1 MRQKSTS
8 REKTGQEKTS
18 QYGIS
23 GTTLILFAILC
34 LSILPPLVRVGLTE
48 DVSPIPMLAIRLLI
62 ASVILWAVFGLSQ
75 PRVLHIDRRGLLA
88 CALVAGT
95 DTFASVCYYYAFT
108 HISTSIAHVIF
119 SLYPVV
125 ALVLL
130 SFRGERFSPLQVV
143 GLALALAG
151 VSLLVGPG
159 GQVNLAGAALA
170 FGAALGYALTLAFT
184 QWFLRDYDPR
194 TVALYVV
201 SLMTLMTGGLWLIQ
215 GQGLQTISP
224 VGWTVILITA
234 IVSTAIARLALFA
247 GIQRAGSGRTAL
259 LAPVETLLAVSWAVL
274 FLGDRLS
281 AWQWGGGMLVLVSM
295 NLVMTR
301 RSRPVSPLKRV
312 MNRWKNLFGEWI

>member
-8 REKTGQEKTS
+8 RENTS
-18 QYGIS
+18 QHRIS

-48 DVSPIPMLAIRLLI
+48 DVSPVPMLAIRLLI
-62 ASVILWAVFGLSQ
+62 ASVVLWAVFGLSQ
-75 PRVLHIDRRGLLA
+75 PRVLRIDRRGFMA
-88 CALVAGT
+88 CALVAAT
-95 DTFASVCYYYAFT
+95 DTFASICYYYAFT
-108 HISTSIAHVIF
+108 YISTSIAHVIF
-119 SLYPVV
+119 SLYPVM

-159 GQVNLAGAALA
+159 GQVNPAGAVLA
-170 FGAALGYALTLAFT
+170 FGAALGYAATLACT

-201 SLMTLMTGGLWLIQ
+201 GLMTLMTGGVWLFQ

-224 VGWTVILITA
+224 VGWVVILITA
-234 IVSTAIARLALFA
+234 IVSTAVARLALFA

-259 LAPVETLLAVSWAVL
+259 LAPVETLLAVSWTVL

-281 AWQWGGGMLVLVSM
+281 AWQWAGGALVLVSM

-301 RSRPVSPLKRV
+301 RSRPVSPLRKV
-312 MNRWKNLFGEWI
+312 MSRWKNLFGEWI

>member
-1 MRQKSTS
+1 
-8 REKTGQEKTS
+8 
-18 QYGIS
+18 
-23 GTTLILFAILC
+23 LI
-34 LSILPPLVRVGLTE
+34 RVGLTE
-48 DVSPIPMLAIRLLI
+48 DINPIPLLAIRLFI

-75 PRVLHIDRRGLLA
+75 PRVLRIDRRGLMV
-88 CALVAGT
+88 CALVAAC

-119 SLYPVV
+119 SLYPVL

-130 SFRGERFSPLQVV
+130 SIRGERFSPLQVL
-143 GLALALAG
+143 GLTLALAG
-151 VSLLVGPG
+151 VSLLVGFG
-159 GQVNLAGAALA
+159 GHVNLAGAAFA
-170 FGAALGYALTLAFT
+170 FGAALGYAATLAFA

-201 SLMTLMTGGLWLIQ
+201 SLMTFMTGGLWLVQ
-215 GQGLQTISP
+215 GQGLQAISP
-224 VGWTVILITA
+224 LGWTVIFVTA
-234 IVSTAIARLALFA
+234 IVSTAAARLALFA

-281 AWQWGGGMLVLVSM
+281 PWQWAGGVLVVVSM

-301 RSRPVSPLKRV
+301 KPGSMHPLRKV
-312 MNRWKNLFGEWI
+312 MGRWKNLFGEWI